1 MSGAALARHL
11 GITRQAVS
19 KKAVRGELAVA
30 TLPDGTYDPDKAAD
44 LFSAS
49 PAVRAAAVGAR
60 RRTEADDDDASFA
73 AARRRREHANAALAE
88 LELAEARRRLVDV
101 DSAGRA
107 FEERTRRLRDRL
119 LLVARDVAPDL
130 VRLTDEHAI
139 AARVTQALKVAL
151 IEAADDATRRPD

>member
-1 MSGAALARHL
+1 MRGVS
-11 GITRQAVS
+11 RQAIS
-19 KKAVRGELAVA
+19 KQVGNGCLSAAI
-30 TLPDGTYDPDKAAD
+30 LPDGTIDPRQAALILGD
-44 LFSAS
+44 P
-49 PAVRAAAVGAR
+49 PATVRAAKATTR
-60 RRTEADDDDASFA
+60 RSEADDDDASFA

-88 LELAEARRRLVDV
+88 LELAEARRRLVDL
-101 DSAGRA
+101 DAAGRS

-139 AARVTQALKVAL
+139 AARITQALKVAL